1 MSSVYVLGV
10 QELLERFQE
19 LEKNVKKNKA
29 RALFQGAQMVRA
41 DAAKSI
47 RTVSHGERV
56 TRTRASGKKYK
67 HTASKEGEAPNTDT
81 GALVRSIAVEVLTDD
96 VYVGST
102 VNYAPDLEFGTRYTE
117 PRPWLNP
124 ALERNKKKIVD
135 LIDKAVRES

>member
-1 MSSVYVLGV
+1 LSSVYVLGV

-29 RALFQGAQMVRA
+29 RALHQGAQMVRA
-41 DAAKSI
+41 DAIKSI
-47 RTVSHGERV
+47 QTVSHGRTV
-56 TRTRASGKKYK
+56 KRTRASGKTYD
-67 HTASKEGEAPNTDT
+67 HTASKEGDAPNTDT
-81 GALVRSIAVEVLTDD
+81 GALVRSIGVEVVADD

-102 VNYAPDLEFGTRYTE
+102 VKYAPDLEFGTRHTE

-124 ALERNKKKIVD
+124 ALERNKKAIVD

>member
-1 MSSVYVLGV
+1 MSVYVLGV

-41 DAAKSI
+41 DAIKSI
-47 RTVSHGERV
+47 QTVSQGERV
-56 TRTRASGKKYK
+56 TRTRAGGKKYS
-67 HTASKEGEAPNTDT
+67 HTARKPGDAPNTDT
-81 GALVRSIAVEVLTDD
+81 GALVRSIAVEVVADD

-117 PRPWLNP
+117 PRPFLNP
-124 ALERNKKKIVD
+124 ALERNKKAILD